1 MPSIKIEHKN
11 FSFLEFYGGCGG
23 LAVKMGLPSF
33 FRPRRGVP
41 PRKISF
47 SLLFRRETHEAR
59 PHVVRGPSKHV
70 PTAIVDLDTD
80 EGAAAG
86 CKNWH
91 PPPLLVPARAGEGSR
106 ISASG
111 PILDPPKF
119 TFCRFSK
126 FQIFIVCVNATHGFH
141 RQPRSKKTWQISMFF
156 HVHANRTHVPSKIR
170 RKTVLK
176 VMKNMQSSTW
186 TARAV
191 GARAHNGNMGSEG
204 IKFR

>member
-59 PHVVRGPSKHV
+59 PHVARGPSKHV

-141 RQPRSKKTWQISMFF
+141 RQGGT
-156 HVHANRTHVPSKIR
+156 PSQDF
-170 RKTVLK
+170 VF
-176 VMKNMQSSTW
+176 
-186 TARAV
+186 TA
-191 GARAHNGNMGSEG
+191 
-204 IKFR
+204 F

>member
-1 MPSIKIEHKN
+1 MVST
-11 FSFLEFYGGCGG
+11 GGGY
-23 LAVKMGLPSF
+23 
-33 FRPRRGVP
+33 P
-41 PRKISF
+41 PIRDQMFTRKINFVKQNERNAATRGSGPEQTCSEKQKSF
-47 SLLFRRETHEAR
+47 GPRANMFR
-59 PHVVRGPSKHV
+59 K
-70 PTAIVDLDTD
+70 L
-80 EGAAAG
+80 
-86 CKNWH
+86 K
-91 PPPLLVPARAGEGSR
+91 PPPLLVPAQAGEGSR

-119 TFCRFSK
+119 RFSRFSK

-176 VMKNMQSSTW
+176 VMKNMQSSTG

-204 IKFR
+204 VKFRYMSPRR

>member
-1 MPSIKIEHKN
+1 MCSAQLWHVQ
-11 FSFLEFYGGCGG
+11 C
-23 LAVKMGLPSF
+23 
-33 FRPRRGVP
+33 RP
-41 PRKISF
+41 
-47 SLLFRRETHEAR
+47 LLL
-59 PHVVRGPSKHV
+59 
-70 PTAIVDLDTD
+70 I
-80 EGAAAG
+80 
-86 CKNWH
+86 

-176 VMKNMQSSTW
+176 VMKNMQSSTG

-204 IKFR
+204 VKFRYMSPRR